1 MDQGHWIRKR
11 RGTWIIAVPPEV
23 RDLLGVTHRARLYW
37 TVRRSGEAILSMKA
51 KPQEGRTPVRQLA
64 RDLAAARLEIKAIAQ
79 RDAMRD
85 RGMYAEGYSH
95 GYIQAYERLV
105 SPDGPSAER
114 GHRRARYRWAF
125 PTAAQV
131 SDPKQLGP
139 RPAPDRPRQNSRTRR
154 AQREAREELASR
166 AVETIPAPLLSSPSE
181 SSGELTRRGGEPQVS
196 HSEPTEQGP

>member
-1 MDQGHWIRKR
+1 MEQGHWIRKR

-79 RDAMRD
+79 RDALRD

-95 GYIQAYERLV
+95 GYVQAYERLV

-114 GHRRARYRWAF
+114 GHRRARYRW
-125 PTAAQV
+125 
-131 SDPKQLGP
+131 
-139 RPAPDRPRQNSRTRR
+139 PRQNSRTRR
-154 AQREAREELASR
+154 AQREAREELAGR
-166 AVETIPAPLLSSPSE
+166 AVETITPPLLSSPSDQ
-181 SSGELTRRGGEPQVS
+181 SGELTRRGGEPQVS
-196 HSEPTEQGP
+196 HSEPIEQEP